1 MSTEANAALAWPV
14 EITEFAYIGDQV
26 ADELSRESRESSSE
40 TEAHFAWI
48 LWTLDTE
55 DVPLFSLL
63 GTTWPGKLYAY
74 SPWRESRVS
83 DRVSR
88 EFAQLYADAGFYE
101 LPPRLDILV
110 SEAPSPLDMPVLV
123 PRRCVGDPSMDPT
136 VLTEGCWV
144 PWLVPAP
151 LWDSM
156 EDPGRT
162 TGDVN
167 EPDDYDGYVDY
178 VTGKVPGLDG
188 VTYVDGSRGDEG

>member
-26 ADELSRESRESSSE
+26 ADELSRESRESSE

-63 GTTWPGKLYAY
+63 GTAWPGKLYDY
-74 SPWRESRVS
+74 SPWHESRVS
-83 DRVSR
+83 LQIDR
-88 EFAQLYADAGFYE
+88 EFAQLYADAGFYKQPASMDVNPGE
-101 LPPRLDILV
+101 YLPGREV
-110 SEAPSPLDMPVLV
+110 VPVLV

-162 TGDVN
+162 TGDAN
-167 EPDDYDGYVDY
+167 EPDDYDGYVDH

-188 VTYVDGSRGDEG
+188 VTYVDGSRGGEG

>member
-26 ADELSRESRESSSE
+26 ADELSRESRESPG

-63 GTTWPGKLYAY
+63 GTTWPGKLYDY
-74 SPWRESRVS
+74 SPWHESRVS
-83 DRVSR
+83 LQIDR

-101 LPPRLDILV
+101 QPVPMSILLSDAPGPPDV
-110 SEAPSPLDMPVLV
+110 PVLV

-156 EDPGRT
+156 DEWRGEDG
-162 TGDVN
+162 
-167 EPDDYDGYVDY
+167 
-178 VTGKVPGLDG
+178 
-188 VTYVDGSRGDEG
+188 